1 VVLDRKKYIEE
12 RASTARKP
20 GTLSAAANPFN
31 RKNIEAEKRAL
42 RDLLAS
48 FKEEPETLLE
58 QSLCDPAT
66 RHNMGRCIGH
76 AIVKPYE
83 GEQ

>member
-1 VVLDRKKYIEE
+1 MLDRKKYIEE
-12 RASTARKP
+12 MASTTRIP

-31 RKNIEAEKRAL
+31 QNNIAAEKQAL
-42 RDLLAS
+42 KALLTS

-58 QSLCDPAT
+58 QSLRDPAT
-66 RHNMGRCIGH
+66 RHNVGRFIGH